1 MLQAAPA
8 TLAEMSARRF
18 GTTGTW
24 RQQLDKFSRLP
35 VATSLTG
42 PHADPVARHRQ
53 RNVKTSSGMLGDTI
67 SAGADAQDR
76 DIEGAAPDCRGFT
89 GRLATPAPAS
99 PHPAA
104 QPDPLSPT
112 TRLPLS

>member
-1 MLQAAPA
+1 MLKTASA
-8 TLAEMSARRF
+8 TLAEMSACRF

-35 VATSLTG
+35 IAASLTG

-53 RNVKTSSGMLGDTI
+53 RNVKTFSGMLGDTI

-76 DIEGAAPDCRGFT
+76 DIEGAAPD
-89 GRLATPAPAS
+89 GRSFAGGSAKPDPAF

-104 QPDPLSPT
+104 QPGPLSPSI
-112 TRLPLS
+112 RLALS